1 MLDPRGGPRAGRGRG
16 RRAPPWPRADDGA
29 PRRVGLPRPL
39 PSSALRE
46 ACARARNS
54 AYSPR
59 LQFKALELCLSVS
72 LDRVPSGQPS
82 DDPPVSNSL
91 MAVIKLSQDNQRRQ
105 PENFHLHHQLSN
117 QSSTNAVKVELR
129 HLMLSILDDPVV
141 SRVFGE
147 AGFRS
152 SEIKLAIV
160 RPLPHLFRY
169 PRSGAPPPLFLCNP
183 SESSGP
189 GSASSRPG
197 FNYPFSVFPPFS
209 DGDENVRRIGEVMLR
224 SKGRNPLLVGVCAYD
239 ALKSF
244 VESLDKRKDGSSLP
258 EEISG
263 LSIVDIENDV
273 PKFVGEGFDKG
284 CVDVRFE
291 EVGGVI
297 RQCLGSGVVLSFGDL
312 GTLIGDGAC
321 GEAVSYVM
329 ERLTRLLEVN
339 KGKVWL
345 IGAAAN
351 YDTYLKF
358 LSKFPA
364 AEKEW
369 DLQILPITTLG
380 LSVAE
385 SCPRSSLTESFVPFG
400 DSSRHPQ
407 TSIILKAGCAASVAD
422 RYQNS
427 LPSWLQVAE
436 LGIKGTNMKEKSIS
450 DQPVAS
456 SVESSISL
464 CSGLCSRADEDQKE
478 VKPFFGISL
487 LHTKA
492 GHVTNEGSLL
502 SDLTEEE
509 NVTVS
514 SEAEKLEAMQKQRGA
529 K

>member
-1 MLDPRGGPRAGRGRG
+1 MPTPVGVARQCLTPEAAHALDEAVGVARRRGHVQTTALH
-16 RRAPPWPRADDGA
+16 AVSAFLA
-29 PRRVGLPRPL
+29 L

-59 LQFKALELCLSVS
+59 LQFRALELCLSVS

-141 SRVFGE
+141 SR
-147 AGFRS
+147 
-152 SEIKLAIV
+152 IKLAIV

-169 PRSGAPPPLFLCNP
+169 PRSGAPPPLFLCNL

-189 GSASSRPG
+189 GSASRPTRVQL
-197 FNYPFSVFPPFS
+197 PVLRFPRVLGRGRECP
-209 DGDENVRRIGEVMLR
+209 ENGEVMLR

-321 GEAVSYVM
+321 GEAVSYV
-329 ERLTRLLEVN
+329 
-339 KGKVWL
+339 WL

-385 SCPRSSLTESFVPFG
+385 SCPRSSLTESFVPCGGFFST
-400 DSSRHPQ
+400 SSDINNPVMSVSYQCGTPCHLYDDKCEQDNVAAR
-407 TSIILKAGCAASVAD
+407 KAGCAASVAD

-436 LGIKGTNMKEKSIS
+436 LGIKGTNMKVCI
-450 DQPVAS
+450 AS
-456 SVESSISL
+456 SL
-464 CSGLCSRADEDQKE
+464 C
-478 VKPFFGISL
+478 VPF
-487 LHTKA
+487 A
-492 GHVTNEGSLL
+492 
-502 SDLTEEE
+502 
-509 NVTVS
+509 
-514 SEAEKLEAMQKQRGA
+514 
-529 K
+529 